1 MQNLINGLCSS
12 CGGILGYRYNH
23 SKEKVPS
30 LIHFPLDVA
39 VNRLEV
45 KTC

>member
-12 CGGILGYRYNH
+12 CGGILGCRYDH
-23 SKEKVPS
+23 SKENVPS
-30 LIHFPLDVA
+30 IIHFPLDVA
-39 VNRLEV
+39 VNRSEV

>member
-1 MQNLINGLCSS
+1 MQNLIHGLCSS
-12 CGGILGYRYNH
+12 CGGILGYRYNR

-30 LIHFPLDVA
+30 LIHFRLDVA